1 MSIIEKAE
9 AKPNLHYK
17 AMSYQGPP
25 RTEQQRMMLMLP
37 PQFANLTPA
46 QLEQLKNQPQF
57 QTMMRNYLQR
67 KQQAQRQQQVVP
79 PQQAPQAQQIPQ
91 QALGGPRT
99 AGQIPPQN
107 FNMGQNTAL
116 GQPVGPA
123 GLGAPGFANVNARN
137 PLQQRRQTSQVAP
150 PQVTM
155 SALPMQDSIVAPGYQ
170 IPSEVLK
177 KVSFPELES
186 LHKWSDKLKAEGKE
200 VPYDLK
206 LYEDL
211 ISKDAEYLK
220 RFAVQRESSKQEIET
235 LVRDI
240 KSYNEIKQLRMNS
253 IALSAKNQLNN
264 SIWGEGYQGYGNGM
278 TNSSTKLV
286 YPQQNRKYPS
296 SLEVA
301 YTDRQA
307 NELVARKL
315 AQNPRQS
322 LVPIRLEFESERDKF
337 KLRDTFL
344 WDLDEPIVRL
354 EAFIQQL
361 LEDYRF
367 IPQTHYSAI
376 LASAKEQITDFQRVP
391 DEMVGELRV
400 PIRIDITINNTQLI
414 DQFEWD
420 ILNYNDN
427 DPEEFA
433 RTMCEEM
440 ELPGEFGTCIS
451 HSIREQAQLFHRAL
465 LFVGYSFDGSP
476 INEDEIRGHL
486 LPSLKIDSNG
496 DDFYLILRNPNAV
509 ADYSP
514 ALLKLTQ
521 LEIERLDKEIE
532 REARRKR
539 RHNLTEESG
548 TGRGSSRRGALTAA
562 RGGPS
567 LPDLSDMP
575 KTFRTPAPLSILPG
589 AVDLG
594 VPDIYTYNEVYG
606 MKTQIRNPVPS
617 TEPRVKYTHSGGR
630 FIVTI
635 KVP

>member
-1 MSIIEKAE
+1 MAGN
-9 AKPNLHYK
+9 APN
-17 AMSYQGPP
+17 
-25 RTEQQRMMLMLP
+25 
-37 PQFANLTPA
+37 
-46 QLEQLKNQPQF
+46 
-57 QTMMRNYLQR
+57 
-67 KQQAQRQQQVVP
+67 
-79 PQQAPQAQQIPQ
+79 
-91 QALGGPRT
+91 
-99 AGQIPPQN
+99 
-107 FNMGQNTAL
+107 
-116 GQPVGPA
+116 
-123 GLGAPGFANVNARN
+123 ANVNGRSS
-137 PLQQRRQTSQVAP
+137 LLQRRQASQGP
-150 PQVTM
+150 GPQVSISSM
-155 SALPMQDSIVAPGYQ
+155 PMENSIVAPGYL
-170 IPSEVLK
+170 IPPEVLRK
-177 KVSFPELES
+177 ASFPELES
-186 LHKWSDKLKAEGKE
+186 LNKWSKQLEAEGKE

-211 ISKDAEYLK
+211 ITKDAEYLK
-220 RFAVQRESSKQEIET
+220 RFAEQRNILKEEMEELLRK
-235 LVRDI
+235 L
-240 KSYNEIKQLRMNS
+240 KAYNKIKQLRMNA

-264 SIWGEGYQGYGNGM
+264 SIWGEGYQGYGNGVSN
-278 TNSSTKLV
+278 TGTKLV
-286 YPQQNRKYPS
+286 YPQQNRKYPTN
-296 SLEVA
+296 LEVA

-307 NELVARKL
+307 NELVAKKL
-315 AQNPRQS
+315 ALSKRQS

-344 WDLDEPIVRL
+344 WDMDEPVVRL

-400 PIRIDITINNTQLI
+400 PIKIDITINNTQLI

-420 ILNYNDN
+420 ILNYDDN
-427 DPEEFA
+427 DPESFA
-433 RTMCEEM
+433 SIMCEEM
-440 ELPGEFGTCIS
+440 DLPGEFGTCIS

-465 LFVGYSFDGSP
+465 LFVGYSFDGSS
-476 INEDEIRGHL
+476 INEEEIRGHL
-486 LPSLKIDSNG
+486 LPSLKVDSNG
-496 DDFYLILRNPNAV
+496 DEFYLVLRNPNMV
-509 ADYSP
+509 SEYSP

-548 TGRGSSRRGALTAA
+548 SGRGSSRRGAMTAA

-594 VPDIYTYNEVYG
+594 VPDIYSYNEVYG
-606 MKTQIRNPVPS
+606 MKTQIRNLVPS
-617 TEPRVKYTHSGGR
+617 TEPRVRYNHSNGR
-630 FIVTI
+630 FVVSI
-635 KVP
+635 KVR